1 MVSAVWPLVCP
12 LSFLIYAVEV
22 IIAFVRLGGA
32 KATAHWYVPHRAVH
46 RNIVH
51 TVDQLIHN
59 IVSFVH
65 HVCRFAGIMR
75 IQRVVPYE

>member
-12 LSFLIYAVEV
+12 LSFLIYEVEV

-32 KATAHWYVPHRAVH
+32 KATAHWHVPHRAVH
-46 RNIVH
+46 GDIDH
-51 TVDQLIHN
+51 TVDQLMHN
-59 IVSFVH
+59 IGSFVH
-65 HVCRFAGIMR
+65 HVCRFEEIMK